1 MQTITPR
8 SFQKPPDSD
17 IMRGE
22 SASMRAPNA
31 RNLVT
36 SSTGQD
42 KVVDMSQIY
51 QRKPVHNKKSSLEAG
66 NFHTLASLQLQLQV
80 RGSPKQ

>member
-1 MQTITPR
+1 
-8 SFQKPPDSD
+8 
-17 IMRGE
+17 MRGE
-22 SASMRAPNA
+22 SASMRAPNV
-31 RNLVT
+31 RNLVP

-66 NFHTLASLQLQLQV
+66 NFHTLA
-80 RGSPKQ
+80 